1 MGRSLPEKAA
11 GSQAGS
17 PLFKIAFVLV
27 RLDHLAS
34 VIVNANN
41 STMRTAVELSVAAGA
56 VIQTLLAQLENAS
69 TISSLR

>member
-1 MGRSLPEKAA
+1 MASWVCDLISTVTNIVPRNIKSGKSQISFFMGRSLPEKAA

-34 VIVNANN
+34 VIVNANR
-41 STMRTAVELSVAAGA
+41 SHRM
-56 VIQTLLAQLENAS
+56 
-69 TISSLR
+69 